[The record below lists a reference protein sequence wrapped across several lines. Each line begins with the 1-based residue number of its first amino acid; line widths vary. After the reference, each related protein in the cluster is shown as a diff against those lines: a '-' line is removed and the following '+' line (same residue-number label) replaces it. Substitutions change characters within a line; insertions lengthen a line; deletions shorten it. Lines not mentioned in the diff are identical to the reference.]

1 MMDSHQPRPVTSPN
15 ALSAAPLSSSSGFR
29 SPVGQQSG
37 ITSSGGSKPPL
48 VTAESITSITA
59 HRRKRLVRS
68 ENVTSGGSGCLGSG
82 RSGSRNHHYSHHYGA
97 WESIFRESLLHMAWP
112 ISLSMS
118 TDGSADPSVMM
129 DFLPLKIRYSTVTRW
144 QSPLIAVRSQ
154 WWNCVKVHW
163 RTCRIE
169 NWPIEKLALKARW
182 KKKKFFF
189 LW

>member
-1 MMDSHQPRPVTSPN
+1 MMDSHQQRPVTSPN
-15 ALSAAPLSSSSGFR
+15 APSAAPLSSSSAFR

-37 ITSSGGSKPPL
+37 ITSSGSKPPL

-129 DFLPLKIRYSTVTRW
+129 DFLPLKIRYVLFSVNCYSLKGLL
-144 QSPLIAVRSQ
+144 SPLN
-154 WWNCVKVHW
+154 NCGTVEKSELY
-163 RTCRIE
+163 RIE
-169 NWPIEKLALKARW
+169 NWPIEKLGAQTR
-182 KKKKFFF
+182 
-189 LW
+189 